1 MDNPLS
7 TELRSIRT
15 LKGLSLK
22 RAATEAEI
30 STAYLQKLEGGEV
43 RQPSPHVLHRLAA
56 VLDVPYGNLM
66 QLAGYVVPTD
76 EPVLAGSAFD
86 HVLNTNDLTDD
97 ERKAVA
103 AFIAHLRA
111 QRD

>member
-1 MDNPLS
+1 VENALA

-22 RAATEAEI
+22 RAATDAEI

-43 RQPSPHVLHRLAA
+43 QQPSPHVLHRLAA
-56 VLDVPYGNLM
+56 VLDVPYGTLM
-66 QLAGYVVPTD
+66 QLAGYVVPTGD
-76 EPVLAGSAFD
+76 PVLAGSAFD
-86 HVLNTNDLTDD
+86 HALNTNDLTDD